1 MEYARLANI
10 LNALLFGE
18 RYVETG
24 AMDLAN
30 LNLLLPYVENGR
42 MNEAGCFVVQS
53 LAAALPPH
61 EFGQVVEFL
70 ARHENLP
77 LTQRGVSKISYP
89 SKSKLISSYL
99 RYDLLE
105 HALAG
110 VLGRLSCSWR

>member
-1 MEYARLANI
+1 MGYARLADVVS
-10 LNALLFGE
+10 ALLFGA
-18 RYVETG
+18 RYTETG

-30 LNLLLPYVENGR
+30 LNLLLTYIENGK

-77 LTQRGVSKISYP
+77 LTQRGVSKISYL
-89 SKSKLISSYL
+89 SNSKLISSYSH
-99 RYDLLE
+99 YDLLE